1 MWWRICPVSHNICLT
16 ANICWNSVK
25 AFKCLEYLE
34 NFVKSEDLPLCY
46 LLLEAG
52 KRAGS
57 RMRLVLHCIFLSVD
71 SSSHQNMSPST
82 LNYLTLSHPY
92 PLPDQPSIYTF
103 CIGWFW
109 NCVSNHIWM
118 EYISKSFWFPFSFCK
133 QQIFDQFCLRTS
145 DLTCQR
151 PPKAIQGRFWHRN
164 IISCSICG
172 WSLISIATL

>member
-46 LLLEAG
+46 LLWEAG

-82 LNYLTLSHPY
+82 LNYLTLSNPY
-92 PLPDQPSIYTF
+92 PPFNLHGFKNYQCMSFEVWETVTSNSSENE
-103 CIGWFW
+103 CI
-109 NCVSNHIWM
+109 C
-118 EYISKSFWFPFSFCK
+118 KSFGYLSSFC
-133 QQIFDQFCLRTS
+133 QRQNFDQFCLRTS
-145 DLTCQR
+145 AWLAKAR
-151 PPKAIQGRFWHRN
+151 PRPFKAMWHRN
-164 IISCSICG
+164 IINHPHDLWHID
-172 WSLISIATL
+172 